1 MKSISNSHALGQSL
15 DNVFHNTSDGS
26 RKVTQKLSG
35 NNLLITF
42 QTIAQFGREQGLHL
56 QTAKVKEEGIQLIN
70 DRIAL
75 LKSSFK
81 DLTGKSLKTKQCG
94 INDSFETIS
103 VSNLSPR
110 RVIKYSLNIQF
121 EIED

>member
-26 RKVTQKLSG
+26 RKITQKLSG
-35 NNLLITF
+35 NNLTITF
-42 QTIAQFGREQGLHL
+42 QTIAQFGREVGLHL
-56 QTAKVKEEGIQLIN
+56 QTSKVKEEGIQLIN
-70 DRIAL
+70 DRLAL

-81 DLTGKSLKTKQCG
+81 ELTGHTLKSKQCG

-110 RVIKYSLNIQF
+110 RVIKYSLQVLF